1 MVELPIEAQFS
12 IVYAT
17 YSVDLDHDHLK
28 EIILGGNQYR
38 TKPETGRYDA
48 SYGLVIKQLPNHQ
61 FKSLS
66 SEDSGVKI
74 KGEIRDIK
82 PIIINK
88 KVHFIFARNNDY
100 PLFYTM
106 QWNGG
111 PFSF

>member
-17 YSVDLDHDHLK
+17 YSEDLDHDHLK

-88 KVHFIFARNNDY
+88 FFFPTWPI
-100 PLFYTM
+100 
-106 QWNGG
+106 
-111 PFSF
+111 SFDNSYGHPVTLSLIHI